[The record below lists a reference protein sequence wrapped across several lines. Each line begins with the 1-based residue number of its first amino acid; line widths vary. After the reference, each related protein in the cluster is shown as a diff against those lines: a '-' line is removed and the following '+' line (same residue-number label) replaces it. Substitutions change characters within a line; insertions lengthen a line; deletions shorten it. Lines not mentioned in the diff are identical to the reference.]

1 MAAGELEGLRD
12 AHHLADAFE
21 KFKVAMIEIAV
32 DADGAENSVRSAGG
46 AVHVEAAGDYA
57 VDHMLNLLFGGA
69 FVHDDNH
76 G

>member
-1 MAAGELEGLRD
+1 
-12 AHHLADAFE
+12 
-21 KFKVAMIEIAV
+21 
-32 DADGAENSVRSAGG
+32 
-46 AVHVEAAGDYA
+46 VHVEAAGDYA